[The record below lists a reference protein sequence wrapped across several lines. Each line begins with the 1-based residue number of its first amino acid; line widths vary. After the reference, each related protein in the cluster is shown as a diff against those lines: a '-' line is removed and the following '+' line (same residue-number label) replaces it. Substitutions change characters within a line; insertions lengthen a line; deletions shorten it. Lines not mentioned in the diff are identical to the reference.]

1 MPVFSASVPGKIIL
15 FGEHAVVYGYPA
27 IAVPVSEVRV
37 KAIVSPRIGINS
49 GEIMI
54 HAPDVGI
61 HSYLDDLAIGNP
73 LVEIVHQ
80 IKKTLDIERFPS
92 CNIDI
97 SSTIP
102 VAAGLGSGAAVSAA
116 IIRALSGFMGYP
128 LPDESVSRIA
138 FEIEKLHHGTPSG
151 IDNTVVVYNK
161 PVYFIKDQPI
171 EHIDP
176 SESITIVIGDT
187 GIQCPTKETVGE
199 VREKRNHNTETIDRI
214 FSAIGSI
221 TKTAR
226 QSIEGGYP
234 DRLGPLM
241 DENHQLLK
249 ELGMSSQELDHLVAA
264 AKGAG
269 ALGAKLSGGGKGGN
283 IVALVKQSNAEKI
296 STALTEAGAV
306 KTFKTLIKKTEK
318 K

>member
-27 IAVPVSEVRV
+27 IAIPVSEVRV
-37 KAIVSPRIGINS
+37 KAVVSPRIGITS
-49 GEIMI
+49 GEIII
-54 HAPDVGI
+54 HAPEVGI
-61 HSYLDDLAIGNP
+61 HSSLDDLPMSNP

-80 IKKTLDIERFPS
+80 IKETLNIERFPS

-116 IIRALSGFMGYP
+116 IIRALSGFMGNP
-128 LPDESVSRIA
+128 LSDESVSKIT
-138 FEIEKLHHGTPSG
+138 FDIEKLHHGTPSG

-161 PVYFIKDQPI
+161 PVYFIKDQPF

-176 SESITIVIGDT
+176 TEPITILIGDT
-187 GIQCPTKETVGE
+187 GIQRPTKETVGE
-199 VREKRNHNTETIDRI
+199 VREKRNNNPETIERI

-226 QSIEGGYP
+226 QSIEGGCP

-249 ELGMSSQELDHLVAA
+249 ELDVSSKELDQLVAA

-283 IVALVKQSNAEKI
+283 IVALVKPSNSEKI
-296 STALTEAGAV
+296 SAALTEAGAV
-306 KTFKTLIKKTEK
+306 NIFKTLIRKIDKN
-318 K
+318 